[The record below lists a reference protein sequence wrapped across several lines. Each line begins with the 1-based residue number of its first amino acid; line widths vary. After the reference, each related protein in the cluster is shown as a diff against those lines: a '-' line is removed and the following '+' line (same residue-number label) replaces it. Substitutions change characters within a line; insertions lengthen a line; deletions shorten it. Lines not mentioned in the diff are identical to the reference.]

1 MDEANPRT
9 IHQRRSAGVFF
20 TPPAV
25 VRYLVRHTLEPL
37 LAERRGDRPL
47 RILEP
52 ACGDG
57 GILAEAFRC
66 LRRQRL
72 QDCVQ
77 QAAVLGNFAP
87 PSLLRDAEGNWQ
99 LSDDEQRRLLL
110 SSCFGLDIDPEF
122 VAATRRGLAG
132 LAAAGTPA
140 QMRSMERGLR
150 TNIRCGDA
158 LLGPDFELPADAGGG
173 DQPVDWKRDFADV
186 WQASGGGFDAVIG
199 NPPYVNIRRLTLSRS
214 EAVKRYLRTHYQCA
228 RGAYDLYV
236 LFLELAFRVLRPGGL
251 CGLIVPNKLAGLD
264 YAGPCRALL
273 SEQTT
278 IRRIVDL
285 SQWRVFPE
293 AGVYPYIVIWQKQPA
308 PVEHRIAVVQAT
320 SEAELA
326 ADRGEWHVRQSALS
340 AASGWCLHGTLD
352 VESRVTTRPLGTV
365 ARLHSGTTGFQAAE
379 LARELT
385 CELLG
390 ESPGELPGAVSNRR
404 GEYFCFVVSGNIDRY
419 CIRWGRARFMKR
431 TLIRPVLARQSPVLS
446 DGKRRLFCGPKIVI
460 AGMTQRIEAAWDPG
474 GLALGVQVFAAVD
487 LQEDH
492 RYLLGLLNSKL
503 LSFLFR
509 ERFRAKQLAGG
520 FLAMNKSQ
528 LDQLPICI
536 VPAEDRQSVRIR
548 QQLVRCVEHL
558 ERLTNE
564 AADAAAVTGKVR
576 GRILALERQV
586 DACVYRLYRL
596 EAEEIDEVESG
607 VLATP

>member
-1 MDEANPRT
+1 MDAANPRT
-9 IHQRRSAGVFF
+9 IKQRRAAGVFF

-37 LAERRGDRPL
+37 LGTHRGDRPL

-66 LRRQRL
+66 LRQQRL
-72 QDCVQ
+72 QECVR
-77 QAAVLGNFAP
+77 QAAAQGNLE
-87 PSLLRDAEGNWQ
+87 PSHLLRDAEGNWQ
-99 LSDDEQRRLLL
+99 LDDSEQRRLLL

-122 VAATRRGLAG
+122 VSATRRE
-132 LAAAGTPA
+132 LAALVAAGKPA
-140 QMRSMERGLR
+140 QMRSMESVLR

-158 LLGPDFELPADAGGG
+158 LLGPDFELPPDADSG
-173 DQPVDWKRDFADV
+173 DQRVDWKRDFADI

-199 NPPYVNIRRLTLSRS
+199 NPPYVNIRRLTVSRS
-214 EAVKRYLRTHYQCA
+214 AAVKQYLRTHYQCA

-251 CGLIVPNKLAGLD
+251 CGLIVPNKLAGLN

-285 SQWRVFPE
+285 SQWRVFPD

-308 PVEHRIAVVQAT
+308 PAEHRIAVVQAA

-340 AASGWCLHGTLD
+340 AADGWHLHGTLD
-352 VESRVTTRPLGTV
+352 VESRVTTRPLRTL
-365 ARLHSGTTGFQAAE
+365 ARLHSGTTGFQAAA
-379 LARELT
+379 LASELT
-385 CELLG
+385 G
-390 ESPGELPGAVSNRR
+390 EPTGAVSTRR
-404 GEYFCFVVSGNIDRY
+404 DEYFRFVVSGNIDRY
-419 CIRWGRARFMKR
+419 RICWGRARFMKR
-431 TLIRPVLARQSPVLS
+431 TLIQAVLARESPVLT

-460 AGMTQRIEAAWDPG
+460 AGMTRRIEAAWDPG
-474 GLALGVQVFAAVD
+474 GLALGVQVFAAAD
-487 LQEDH
+487 LQEDR

-509 ERFRAKQLAGG
+509 GRFRAKELSGG
-520 FLAMNKSQ
+520 FLAINKSQ
-528 LDQLPICI
+528 LDQLPIRI
-536 VPAEDRQSVRIR
+536 VPADDRAAVKIR
-548 QQLVRCVEHL
+548 QQVVRCVQRL

-564 AADAAAVTGKVR
+564 AADTAAPAVRCRGQHPRPGASNRRLRLSAVPIDR
-576 GRILALERQV
+576 GRGRSCRGGVSI
-586 DACVYRLYRL
+586 DAVNR
-596 EAEEIDEVESG
+596 A
-607 VLATP
+607 